1 MEKQDLIKKIQED
14 YLKYAE
20 SGNIFDL
27 LMTYENTGIKPELDE
42 NLIKSAYVKH
52 VRNGYFGFPYTLI
65 QMQELTG
72 VKPEL
77 PKDVNGYVQMMYS
90 LYMHNGGQR
99 LNVLKDAI
107 DVTGIKPFDNIVK
120 DAYVE
125 YKEHGRI
132 EDLNKLK
139 EIIELEPKE

>member
-1 MEKQDLIKKIQED
+1 
-14 YLKYAE
+14 
-20 SGNIFDL
+20 
-27 LMTYENTGIKPELDE
+27 
-42 NLIKSAYVKH
+42 
-52 VRNGYFGFPYTLI
+52 
-65 QMQELTG
+65 MQELTG